1 MAVSAATVIRLRS
14 RLDSPGRSQTS
25 PNRTF
30 SLRSMSFGATGRTT
44 SRAVVGAGCVL
55 TVGSFLMALLARV
68 DELRLYRPHHFTG
81 GSGGWLRAHGGLLSL
96 LSAIEM
102 NLAGTLRASGV

>member
-25 PNRTF
+25 PNSTF

-55 TVGSFLMALLARV
+55 TVCSFLCDR
-68 DELRLYRPHHFTG
+68 DELRTDSTRFGRLTPATDHLIVVE
-81 GSGGWLRAHGGLLSL
+81 SPINDDRA
-96 LSAIEM
+96 AAV
-102 NLAGTLRASGV
+102 LAEE